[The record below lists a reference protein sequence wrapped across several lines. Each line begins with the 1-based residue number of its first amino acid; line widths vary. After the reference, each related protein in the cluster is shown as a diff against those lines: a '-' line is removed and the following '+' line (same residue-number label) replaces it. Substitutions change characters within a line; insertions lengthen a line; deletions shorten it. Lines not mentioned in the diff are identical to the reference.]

1 MKKEQIK
8 QELKRRLPEY
18 FDSYFLVGV
27 VADVE
32 AITGN
37 NPFNSPQIVI
47 CGKAISMQQ
56 AKVVHDTIKACMK
69 DGITR

>member
-18 FDSYFLVGV
+18 FDSYFVVGV
-27 VADVE
+27 VVDSGEV
-32 AITGN
+32 
-37 NPFNSPQIVI
+37 VI
-47 CGKAISMQQ
+47 CGKAISLNQ
-56 AKVVHDTIKACMK
+56 ARLVHDTIKACMR